1 MRRCDLLT
9 IVLAAGL
16 SACTNAPAPVAHAP
30 GRDRGIVTVEGGRIS
45 GAPVVGTDGVWSYKG
60 IPYAAPPVGNLRWRP
75 PQAVTKWEGVRDAT
89 NFAPA
94 CMQAHRAGDGPISD
108 IIAFYGLNI
117 DRMSE
122 DCLYLNVWTTAEP
135 GARAPVMVWIHGGG
149 LTAGYGSEATY
160 DGTALAKRGVV
171 LITIN
176 YRLGAL
182 GYLAH
187 PLLSAESEHHASGN
201 YGTLDQIAALRWVQQ
216 NVAAFGGDPG
226 RVTIF
231 GESAG
236 SWTKG
241 CFIGRSGRAEVDS
254 VRLALPIRRK
264 RWRRRGKRSP
274 KRS

>member
-1 MRRCDLLT
+1 
-9 IVLAAGL
+9 
-16 SACTNAPAPVAHAP
+16 
-30 GRDRGIVTVEGGRIS
+30 RDRGIVTVEGGRIS

-60 IPYAAPPVGNLRWRP
+60 IPYAAPPVGRLRWRP
-75 PQAVTKWEGVRDAT
+75 PESVAKWEGVRDAT
-89 NFAPA
+89 KFAPA
-94 CMQAHRAGDGPISD
+94 CMQAHRAGDGPIAD
-108 IIAFYGLNI
+108 IIAFYGLNL

-122 DCLYLNVWTTAEP
+122 DCLYLNVWTAAEP
-135 GARAPVMVWIHGGG
+135 GASAPVMVWIHGGG
-149 LTAGYGSEATY
+149 LTAGYGGEATY

-187 PLLSAESEHHASGN
+187 PSLSAESEHHASGN

-236 SWTKG
+236 SWSVNHLVASPLAKG
-241 CFIGRSGRAEVDS
+241 LF
-254 VRLALPIRRK
+254 
-264 RWRRRGKRSP
+264 
-274 KRS
+274 